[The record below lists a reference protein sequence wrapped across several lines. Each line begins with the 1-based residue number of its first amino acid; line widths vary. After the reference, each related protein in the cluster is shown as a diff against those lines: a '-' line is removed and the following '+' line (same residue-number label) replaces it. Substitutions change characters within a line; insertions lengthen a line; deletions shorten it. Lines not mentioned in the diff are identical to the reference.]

1 LKEGEAMYNL
11 NGKVAIVT
19 GAGGKQGFGRAI
31 ANRLADEGADVVVV
45 DKQQKPD
52 RREDADLDWKG
63 IDSVAEEIRAKGR
76 KALAAACDITES
88 EKVDSLI
95 KNVLSNFGRID
106 ILVNNA
112 GVKISQDF
120 LEITDEAWNL
130 HLAVN
135 LTGMFFCSRA
145 AAREMVKSGK
155 GGKIIN
161 IGSMWSKVGSKYD
174 VPYCASKFGVIG
186 LTQSMALQLAK
197 YNIFVNA
204 VCPALT
210 DTGINSEEFSKMAQ
224 RDGISWEKARERM
237 YSGAIKN
244 IPLNRLGKSEDIA
257 NMVAFLA
264 SDESSY
270 ITGQSINVNGGAFT
284 AL

>member
-1 LKEGEAMYNL
+1 MYNL
-11 NGKVAIVT
+11 RDKIALVT

-31 ANRLADEGADVVVV
+31 ANRLAEEGADIIVV

-52 RREDADLDWKG
+52 RIEDADLEWKG
-63 IDSVAEEIRAKGR
+63 IDSVAGEIRQKGR
-76 KALAAACDITES
+76 KALAENCDITES
-88 EKVDSLI
+88 AKVDSLI
-95 KNVLSNFGRID
+95 KNVISAFGKID
-106 ILVNNA
+106 VLVNNA
-112 GVKISQDF
+112 GVKISQDV

-135 LTGMFFCSRA
+135 LTGMFYCSRA
-145 AAREMVKSGK
+145 VAREMAKAGK

-161 IGSMWSKVGSKYD
+161 IGSMWSKVGSRYD

-197 YNIFVNA
+197 YGILVNA

-224 RDGISWEKARERM
+224 RQGVSREKARENM
-237 YSGAIKN
+237 YNQAIKS
-244 IPLNRLGKSEDIA
+244 IPLNRLGNSEDVA

-264 SDESSY
+264 SDQSSY
-270 ITGQSINVNGGAFT
+270 VTGQSINVNGGAFT